1 MNRNFSLFLF
11 VCAFLVIGP
20 TQGIAQ
26 IQPDPTRYESSILAF
41 EDQDFI
47 SPPPNHAVLLVGSSS
62 IGLWNEQAPVDLS
75 PFTVVPRGFGGSV
88 MNDVIYYFDRIVAKY
103 NPRAIVLYEG
113 DNDLAWGLSPETIL
127 NQLAILVDMIKLEL
141 PDTRLYILSVK
152 PSIARA
158 NLWALAQEVNA
169 GFALR
174 AESDENIFHIGV
186 DTYLLDES
194 GGFRSDLY
202 LTDFLHL
209 NAAGYGIWAD
219 VIRAALTV
227 QEAPLE
233 NSSVGTN
240 FYLTT
245 SELISDCVNL
255 TTGSESESLP
265 ITLSFNLIGSQLVIT
280 DFVFRNPQT
289 SNCSDRLAVTLA
301 EDKSVESALY
311 WTEKLYI
318 RGESTKYHLN
328 TEYSSTRNPV
338 SENGGKFIF
347 DQIDYSIAE

>member
-1 MNRNFSLFLF
+1 
-11 VCAFLVIGP
+11 
-20 TQGIAQ
+20 
-26 IQPDPTRYESSILAF
+26 
-41 EDQDFI
+41 
-47 SPPPNHAVLLVGSSS
+47 
-62 IGLWNEQAPVDLS
+62 
-75 PFTVVPRGFGGSV
+75 

-127 NQLAILVDMIKLEL
+127 NQLDVLVDMIKLEL

-152 PSIARA
+152 PGIARA
-158 NLWALAQEVNA
+158 NLWALAQKVNA

-174 AESDENIFHIGV
+174 AESDENIFHIDV
-186 DTYLLDES
+186 DTYLLDDS

-233 NSSVGTN
+233 NSPVGTY

-255 TTGSESESLP
+255 TTEPESESLP
-265 ITLSFNLIGSQLVIT
+265 ITLSFNLIRPQLVIS
-280 DFVFRNPQT
+280 DFAFRNLQT

-301 EDKSVESALY
+301 EDKSLESALY
-311 WTEKLYI
+311 WTEKLFV

>member
-1 MNRNFSLFLF
+1 MNRDFSLFLF
-11 VCAFLVIGP
+11 VCVLLVIGP

-26 IQPDPTRYESSILAF
+26 T
-41 EDQDFI
+41 
-47 SPPPNHAVLLVGSSS
+47 
-62 IGLWNEQAPVDLS
+62 QAPADLS

-127 NQLAILVDMIKLEL
+127 NQLDILVDMIKLEL

-174 AESDENIFHIGV
+174 AESDENIFHIDV

-209 NAAGYGIWAD
+209 NAAGYD
-219 VIRAALTV
+219 
-227 QEAPLE
+227 
-233 NSSVGTN
+233 
-240 FYLTT
+240 
-245 SELISDCVNL
+245 
-255 TTGSESESLP
+255 
-265 ITLSFNLIGSQLVIT
+265 
-280 DFVFRNPQT
+280 
-289 SNCSDRLAVTLA
+289 SDRLAVTLA
-301 EDKSVESALY
+301 EDQSVESALY

-318 RGESTKYHLN
+318 RGESTKYNLN
-328 TEYSSTRNPV
+328 TEYSSARNPV

>member
-1 MNRNFSLFLF
+1 M
-11 VCAFLVIGP
+11 
-20 TQGIAQ
+20 
-26 IQPDPTRYESSILAF
+26 
-41 EDQDFI
+41 
-47 SPPPNHAVLLVGSSS
+47 
-62 IGLWNEQAPVDLS
+62 
-75 PFTVVPRGFGGSV
+75 
-88 MNDVIYYFDRIVAKY
+88 
-103 NPRAIVLYEG
+103 
-113 DNDLAWGLSPETIL
+113 
-127 NQLAILVDMIKLEL
+127 
-141 PDTRLYILSVK
+141 
-152 PSIARA
+152 
-158 NLWALAQEVNA
+158 
-169 GFALR
+169 
-174 AESDENIFHIGV
+174 
-186 DTYLLDES
+186 LDES

-209 NAAGYGIWAD
+209 NAAGYDIWAD

-255 TTGSESESLP
+255 TTEPESEALP
-265 ITLSFNLIGSQLVIT
+265 ITLSFNLIESQLAIT
-280 DFVFRNPQT
+280 DFAFRNSQT

-301 EDKSVESALY
+301 EDQSVESALY

-318 RGESTKYHLN
+318 RGESTKYNLN
-328 TEYSSTRNPV
+328 TEYSSARNPV